1 MSGTDSSSPA
11 VRVVCAV
18 LVDREGF
25 FLAVERPAGRALA
38 GLWEFPGGKVE
49 AGESSE
55 SALRRE
61 LEEELALIPRDEDEF
76 LPLTPVTH
84 RYEFATICLLPYLVR
99 CGKRPDLRLLEHADH
114 RWILPEEAGTL
125 SWAPADLPVL
135 EELRGW
141 LPSP

>member
-18 LVDREGF
+18 LVDRDGF

-49 AGESSE
+49 VGERFE

-61 LEEELALIPRDEDEF
+61 LEEELELIPSDEEEF

-84 RYEFATICLLPYLVR
+84 HYEFATICLLPYLVR
-99 CGKRPDLRLLEHADH
+99 CGKRPALRLLEHADH
-114 RWILPEEAGTL
+114 RWIQLEEAGRL
-125 SWAPADLPVL
+125 SWAPADLPIL
-135 EELRGW
+135 EELRGF
-141 LPSP
+141 LPTP